1 MPSTSAAATR
11 TAGLDLGRIAL
22 GVAIGLGLAGIAF
35 DNGGYFP
42 TAWSWGALVALT
54 VTAAVLV
61 LGAAVR
67 PSALALASFGGL
79 VGFAAW
85 TWLALTWSDNRAATV
100 LEGQRVLL
108 YLAVLTAFVLLVR
121 RSTAPVV
128 LGATLVAIFLA
139 SGYGLLTRLFP
150 ERLGVYD
157 VVAAHRLEE
166 PLTYWNALGVFA
178 GMGALLALGF
188 TARGRR
194 LALRVLAGATLP
206 VLFATIYF
214 TFSRGA
220 WIATAVGL
228 AVAVAADP
236 RRLQLLVA
244 ALALA
249 PASAIAVLI
258 SSHQD
263 ALTRTDAPLS
273 AASHDGHHLA
283 LYLLVLV
290 AASALV
296 ALGLALAER
305 RIVPPRP
312 ARLAFSGALVVVV
325 VASLLAVFVRYGGPV
340 TLTRKGYDS
349 FTTTSAET
357 PQNLN
362 KRLFTF
368 SGSYR
373 SELWHVAWNDYRDHP
388 LLGSG
393 PGTYEQYW
401 NQHRPLQHKVRDAHN
416 LYLEVLAE
424 LGPVGLLLLLLALG
438 VPLVAGVLARG
449 HRLVPVALAAYAAFL
464 VHASVDWDWEM
475 PAVTIAALACAAA
488 LLAAADRRE
497 APPLIS
503 PPLRAAAVVAGLA
516 LAVVA
521 FVGVIGASAL
531 SASDDALTKGRYDE
545 AASQARKAADWWR
558 WSPDPWRELGDV
570 QSERGDD
577 NAAAAS
583 YRKAISK
590 DESNWALWYDLY
602 LVSTGDE
609 SRKALAEAR
618 RLNRF
623 ASSDFEDTGN
633 VSR

>member
-1 MPSTSAAATR
+1 MASTSAAAAR
-11 TAGLDLGRIAL
+11 TAGFELGRAAL
-22 GVAIGLGLAGIAF
+22 GVAVGLGLAGIAF

-54 VTAAVLV
+54 VIAAALV
-61 LGAAVR
+61 LGDAVR
-67 PSALALASFGGL
+67 PSALALASLGGL
-79 VGFAAW
+79 AGFAAW
-85 TWLALTWSDNRAATV
+85 TWLALLWSDNRAATV

-108 YLAVLTAFVLLVR
+108 YVAVLAALVLLVR
-121 RSTAPVV
+121 RATAPVV
-128 LGATLVAIFLA
+128 LTATLVAIFLA

-157 VVAAHRLEE
+157 PVAAYRLEE

-188 TARGRR
+188 TARGRS
-194 LALRVLAGATLP
+194 LAGRALAGATLP
-206 VLFATIYF
+206 LFFAAIYF

-220 WIATAVGL
+220 WVATAIGFAL
-228 AVAVAADP
+228 AVAVDP
-236 RRLQLLVA
+236 RRLQLLLA
-244 ALALA
+244 ALVLA
-249 PASAIAVLI
+249 PASALAVLL

-283 LYLLVLV
+283 VYLLVLTAV
-290 AASALV
+290 SALV
-296 ALGLALAER
+296 AVGLALAEH
-305 RIVPPRP
+305 RIVPPRA
-312 ARLAFSGALVVVV
+312 ARLAFSGALAIVV
-325 VASLLAVFVRYGGPV
+325 VASLLAVFVRHGGPV
-340 TLTRKGYDS
+340 TLVRRGYDS
-349 FTTTSAET
+349 FTTTSGET
-357 PQNLN
+357 PVNLN

-373 SELWHVAWNDYRDHP
+373 SELWHVAWDDYRDHS

-401 NQHRPLQHKVRDAHN
+401 NQHRPIQHKVRDAHN

-438 VPLVAGVLARG
+438 APLVAAALARG
-449 HRLVPVALAAYAAFL
+449 HRLMPFALAGYAAFL

-475 PAVTIAALACAAA
+475 AAVTIAALACAAA
-488 LLAAADRRE
+488 LVAAADRRD
-497 APPLIS
+497 APPLLS
-503 PPLRAAAVVAGLA
+503 SRVRAAGVFLGLA
-516 LAVVA
+516 LAVAA

-531 SASDDALTKGRYDE
+531 AASDRALTKGRYDE
-545 AASQARKAADWWR
+545 AASQARKAARWWR
-558 WSPDPWRELGDV
+558 WSPDPWRQLGDV
-570 QSERGDD
+570 QSARGDESE
-577 NAAAAS
+577 ARES

-590 DESNWALWYDLY
+590 DGSDWTLWYDLST
-602 LVSTGDE
+602 VSSGDE
-609 SRKALAEAR
+609 SRNALAEAL

-623 ASSDFEDTGN
+623 ASSDFEETGN